1 MKEFY
6 SKPGYDE
13 LRSRMFEEIARKN
26 VGRKEAGL

>member
-13 LRSRMFEEIARKN
+13 LKARMLEEIA
-26 VGRKEAGL
+26 GRDVDGKEAGL